1 MLLTLPSESTKRG
14 GFHSLVRSKPED
26 KVVDLDLKHTIEDW
40 VMTKKRSTKFWLK
53 VGLNRCTYPWKRIRS
68 DDYSSNSVTEVS
80 SVKMEVAVKM
90 ILHVRYGCSL
100 LRKGFLNGATST
112 VLVAAIAAGCY

>member
-1 MLLTLPSESTKRG
+1 MHLTLPSESTKRG

-40 VMTKKRSTKFWLK
+40 VITKKRSTKFWLK
-53 VGLNRCTYPWKRIRS
+53 LGLNRCTYPWNRIRS
-68 DDYSSNSVTEVS
+68 DDDSSNCVTEVS
-80 SVKMEVAVKM
+80 SVKMAVAVKL
-90 ILHVRYGCSL
+90 LHVSCGCSL

-112 VLVAAIAAGCY
+112 VLVAAIAAACY

>member
-1 MLLTLPSESTKRG
+1 M
-14 GFHSLVRSKPED
+14 VRSKPED

-90 ILHVRYGCSL
+90 ILHVSYGCSL
-100 LRKGFLNGATST
+100 LRKDGLLEVASSLGQTQ
-112 VLVAAIAAGCY
+112 LVRLKGQSRIQDGHEGDHEGVH